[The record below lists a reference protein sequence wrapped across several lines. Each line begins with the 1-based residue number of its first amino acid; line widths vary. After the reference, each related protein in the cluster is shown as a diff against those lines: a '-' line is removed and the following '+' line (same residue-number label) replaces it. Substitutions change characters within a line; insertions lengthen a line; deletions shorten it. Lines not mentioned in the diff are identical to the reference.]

1 MCVLIVFLLCVLPL
15 HVFPL
20 VMSVMCAPVCSSVVC
35 TVDAV
40 VYSVTIVSQVT
51 FMFLCTDRMENCVEE
66 RWCCCCKTA
75 TTTFTSPRICCDTPY
90 HQHKVEKVSDKMVK
104 GILAEQ
110 IVEKTEHLMCTP
122 SNGDGSRGG
131 AQPFVD

>member
-90 HQHKVEKVSDKMVK
+90 HQHKVEKVSDKMV
-104 GILAEQ
+104 
-110 IVEKTEHLMCTP
+110 
-122 SNGDGSRGG
+122 N
-131 AQPFVD
+131 PFPVHREAGNTGVGKFSFLSLQSIS